1 MAKRSTDNDYL
12 KDKGFL
18 SQRQDDYFSLRLH
31 VAGGNLTSE
40 KLRTIADAADKFGD
54 GYVHITSRQGIE
66 VPFVHIDNV
75 ESISSMMQNKEIGP
89 GASGKKI
96 RAVVACQ
103 GNKVCSNGIIDCQE
117 ICKKIDEK
125 YFGQPV
131 PYKFKISVTGCP
143 ASCLKAQENDFGI
156 MGTAQP
162 KFVEE
167 NCVTCGL
174 CKKACKVDAI
184 DITDGVLTL
193 DHEKCIMCGECIRVC
208 KKDAM
213 QTENEGFTIY
223 LGGKVGRKPRMGIRI
238 LKTVSEPVMYEVLE
252 RTVAY
257 YRDNAL
263 EGERIIDVIERCG
276 IDHLERSIS
285 YSFDLLK

>member
-1 MAKRSTDNDYL
+1 MTKRPTDNDYL

-40 KLRTIADAADKFGD
+40 NLRAIADAADKFGN
-54 GYVHITSRQGIE
+54 GYIHVTSRQGIE

-75 ESISSMMQNKEIGP
+75 ERISSMMHNEGISP

-103 GNKVCSNGIIDCQE
+103 GNRVCKNGIIDCQD
-117 ICKKIDEK
+117 ICEKIDEK
-125 YFGQPV
+125 YFGQPI
-131 PYKFKISVTGCP
+131 PHKFKIAVTGCP

-156 MGTAQP
+156 MGTVQP
-162 KFVEE
+162 KFVKY

-174 CKKACKVDAI
+174 CKKTCKVGAI
-184 DITDGVLTL
+184 SIADGVLTL
-193 DHEKCIMCGECIRVC
+193 DPEKCIMCGDCIRVC

-213 QTENEGFTIY
+213 QVAKDGFTIFV
-223 LGGKVGRKPRMGIRI
+223 GGRVGRKPRMGIRI
-238 LKTVSEPVMYEVLE
+238 LKTVSEPVMFEVLE

-257 YRDNAL
+257 YRENAL
-263 EGERIIDVIERCG
+263 EDERIIDVIDRCG
-276 IDHLERSIS
+276 IDNVERSIG
-285 YSFDLLK
+285 YSFDLMR

>member
-1 MAKRSTDNDYL
+1 MAKRSKDNDSL

-18 SQRQDDYFSLRLH
+18 SQKQDGYFSLRLH
-31 VAGGNLTSE
+31 VTGGNLTSE
-40 KLRTIADAADKFGD
+40 NLRAIADAADKYGK
-54 GYVHITSRQGIE
+54 GYVHVTSRQGIE
-66 VPFVHIDNV
+66 VPFVNYDNT
-75 ESISSMMQNKEIGP
+75 EATSSLMHDAGIGP

-103 GNKVCSNGIIDCQE
+103 GNRVCKNGIIDCQD
-117 ICKKIDEK
+117 ICERIDEK

-131 PYKFKISVTGCP
+131 PYKFKIAVTGCP

-156 MGTAQP
+156 MGTVQP

-167 NCVTCGL
+167 KCVTCSL

-184 DITDGVLTL
+184 DIIDGVMTIDL
-193 DHEKCIMCGECIRVC
+193 DKCIMCGECIKVC

-213 QTENEGFTIY
+213 QVAKEGFTIFV
-223 LGGKVGRKPRMGIRI
+223 GGKVGRKPRMGIRI
-238 LKTVSEPVMYEVLE
+238 LKTVSEPAMFEVLE

-257 YRDNAL
+257 YREYAL
-263 EGERIIDVIERCG
+263 EGERIIDVIDRCG
-276 IDHLERSIS
+276 IDHLEEAIQ
-285 YSFDLLK
+285 YSLEK

>member
-1 MAKRSTDNDYL
+1 MAKRSTDNNYM

-40 KLRTIADAADKFGD
+40 KLRAIADAADKFGD
-54 GYVHITSRQGIE
+54 GYIHVTSRQGIE
-66 VPFVHIDNV
+66 VPFVHVDNA
-75 ESISSMMQNKEIGP
+75 ENISSMMQDAKIGP

-96 RAVVACQ
+96 RAIVACQ
-103 GNKVCSNGIIDCQE
+103 GNKVCSNGIVDCQD
-117 ICKKIDEK
+117 ICEKIDEN

-131 PYKFKISVTGCP
+131 PYKFKIAVTGCP
-143 ASCLKAQENDFGI
+143 ASCLKVQENDFGI
-156 MGTAQP
+156 MGTMQP

-184 DITDGVLTL
+184 DINDDVLIL

-213 QTENEGFTIY
+213 QIAKEGFTIY
-223 LGGKVGRKPRMGIRI
+223 VGGKVGRKPRMGIRI

-252 RTVAY
+252 RTLAY
-257 YRDNAL
+257 YRENGL
-263 EGERIIDVIERCG
+263 EGERIIDVIDRCG
-276 IDHLERSIS
+276 TDHFEREIG
-285 YSFDLLK
+285 YSFDL